1 MTGGGSMPAV
11 GTGPGRCDDAD
22 VHKDAPDRDDAPVP
36 VGRLERVAL
45 LLRVWTLAARIQL
58 ALARHPVAVVADAVG
73 RIGDERPKPIR
84 LLNRAVS
91 RGLRVGDL
99 QPRCLTRSLVLY
111 ALLRS
116 QGDPAELV
124 IGLKAEPGTAD
135 AHAWVELRGE
145 DVGPLPGSRGYR
157 AMARYPRLRGTSAG

>member
-1 MTGGGSMPAV
+1 MDRP
-11 GTGPGRCDDAD
+11 
-22 VHKDAPDRDDAPVP
+22 PDGAPVP
-36 VGRLERVAL
+36 VGRFERVAL
-45 LLRVWTLAARIQL
+45 LLRVWGLAARIQIG
-58 ALARHPVAVVADAVG
+58 LARRPVGEVAEAVG
-73 RIGDERPKPIR
+73 RIGERPAKPVL

-91 RGLRVGDL
+91 RGLRIGDL

-111 ALLRS
+111 ALLRA
-116 QGDPAELV
+116 QGEPAELV

-157 AMARYPRLRGTSAG
+157 AMARYPRARGTSAG